1 MLILLL
7 WSDNKVLVKK
17 GSATSFRIIVH
28 NDRKR
33 KEGKEDRE
41 GEGGNFYL
49 SFFSLFLYLLLKSF
63 LLLIHFFGLLQL
75 PLPLFHLL
83 CFPSSHFSQ
92 CIMSYLLKAAEE
104 KNE

>member
-49 SFFSLFLYLLLKSF
+49 SFFSLFLYLSPIKIFPTSNTLFWLVAITSATFSF
-63 LLLIHFFGLLQL
+63 T
-75 PLPLFHLL
+75 LF
-83 CFPSSHFSQ
+83 P
-92 CIMSYLLKAAEE
+92 
-104 KNE
+104 